1 MWTTSLRPISGSGIL
16 VDDQRVVGLHH
27 GARCGAPTDFGAA
40 PTVMWFHSTTDVDSR
55 LQRLRRGTC
64 RLLTIGWVCLRWIV
78 AA

>member
-16 VDDQRVVGLHH
+16 IDDPARTNLHH
-27 GARCGAPTDFGAA
+27 EARYGAPADFGAA
-40 PTVMWFHSTTDVDSR
+40 PAVVWFHSTIDGDSR
-55 LQRLRRGTC
+55 LQRLRRGIC